1 MIYRVEVSTKPGL
14 PDARGESLRRNIAG
28 IQSLAVTDLT
38 FLKGDLDDGD
48 VSRLAGTLLHD
59 PVVEQARWFALDA
72 DAAIPGQPAGGWSV
86 EVTLHPGVTDSVAE
100 SLLAGAALIGVDG
113 LEQVA
118 TGQRYDL
125 AGDLTDAAVRR
136 IAASL
141 LANEVIQTWTI
152 NGRALPPFVAQA
164 ELAASVWVETIPLT
178 AASPDQL
185 LAISQERR
193 LSLDLA
199 EMQAIQ
205 GYYRQ
210 ESREPTDVELETLAQ
225 TWSEHCVHKT
235 FRALI
240 DYREIDADGERRASS
255 RSTRSSRPTSARP
268 PSAPTSRG
276 CARPSSTTPASSPS
290 TTTTTWPSRSR
301 PTTTPRRWS
310 RSAAPTPASAAWC
323 AT

>member
-14 PDARGESLRRNIAG
+14 PDARGERLLGNISG
-28 IQSLAVTDLT
+28 VDSLAVTDLY
-38 FLKGDLDDGD
+38 FFKGGLDETD
-48 VSRLAGTLLHD
+48 VMRLVHTLLYD
-59 PVVEQARWFALDA
+59 PVVEQVRWFALD
-72 DAAIPGQPAGGWSV
+72 DSRAAPDQPAGGWSV
-86 EVTLHPGVTDSVAE
+86 EVTLLPGVTDSVAE
-100 SLLAGAALIGVDG
+100 SLLAAAEVIGVAG

-125 AGDLTDAAVRR
+125 TGDLTDAAVQR

-141 LANEVIQTWTI
+141 LANEVVQTWTI
-152 NGRALPPFVAQA
+152 DGRALPPFVVPA
-164 ELAASVWVETIPLT
+164 ELSAGRWVETIALT
-178 AASPDQL
+178 GASSDQL

-205 GYYRQ
+205 EYYRQ

-240 DYREIDADGERRASS
+240 DYREIDADGNVHEQQIDSLLKTYIRAATERANKPWV
-255 RSTRSSRPTSARP
+255 RSAFVDNAGIVVFDDDYDLAFKVETHNHRQ
-268 PSAPTSRG
+268 
-276 CARPSSTTPASSPS
+276 
-290 TTTTTWPSRSR
+290 
-301 PTTTPRRWS
+301 RWS
-310 RSAAPTPASAAWC
+310 RSAAPTPVSAASC